1 MSDGVEKPSRAGTL
15 WDWPVAVIAVGVL
28 LGLAAFAS
36 GGQPSFVTWL
46 LIVFGVVA
54 LLIRRGAF
62 TPRR

>member
-1 MSDGVEKPSRAGTL
+1 MSDVGKNRAGTL
-15 WDWPVAVIAVGVL
+15 SDWPVAVIGVGVL
-28 LGLAAFAS
+28 LAVFAFLS
-36 GGQPSFVTWL
+36 GNTPPLVTWL